1 MRLRGFTLVELLVVL
16 TISAILVAAAVP
28 SFVWLM
34 STTRVSNAANTL
46 SAAFERAR
54 SEAVRRGTVVSI
66 CRTLNPNAIESA
78 PITCTNAAGGGYAAG
93 DWSAGWVMFEKR
105 QPTAAGLF
113 DWNGGVDPDVVLQ
126 REQSITPGASRLLI
140 VSNVAGA
147 AVAYDRF
154 GSAASSTPSFSID
167 HRGIA
172 TVPLSGASRCLVISA
187 VTGRVLIRKPT
198 GAEATAGAC

>member
-1 MRLRGFTLVELLVVL
+1 MRLRGFTLVELLVVM

-34 STTRVSNAANTL
+34 STTRVSNAANNL

-54 SEAVRRGTVVSI
+54 SEAVRRGTIVSI
-66 CRTLNPNAIESA
+66 CRTLDPNAIDSVLA
-78 PITCTNAAGGGYAAG
+78 CTNAAGGGYATG

-105 QPTAAGLF
+105 TTTVPGLF
-113 DWNGGVDPDVVLQ
+113 DWNGGVGPDVVLQ
-126 REQSITPGASRLLI
+126 REQAVSPGASRLLI

-167 HRGIA
+167 HRDIS
-172 TVPLSGASRCLVISA
+172 TVPLSGASRCLVVA
-187 VTGRVLIRKPT
+187 VVTGRVLIRKPT
-198 GAEATAGAC
+198 VPEATAGAC

>member
-16 TISAILVAAAVP
+16 TISAILVAAAIP

-34 STTRVSNAANTL
+34 STTRVSNGANNL

-54 SEAVRRGTVVSI
+54 SEAVRRGTVVSV
-66 CRTLNPNAIESA
+66 CRTLNPNPLPDDS
-78 PITCTNAAGGGYAAG
+78 TLVCTNAAGGGYAAG
-93 DWSAGWVMFEKR
+93 DWSAGWVLFEKR
-105 QPTAAGLF
+105 TATVPGVFSWAG
-113 DWNGGVDPDVVLQ
+113 GAGDVVLQ
-126 REQSITPGASRLLI
+126 REQAVTPGASRLLI

-147 AVAYDRF
+147 AVAYDKF

-167 HRGIA
+167 HRNTA
-172 TVPLSGASRCLVISA
+172 TVPLSGASRCLVVSV

-198 GAEATAGAC
+198 APEVTAGAC

>member
-1 MRLRGFTLVELLVVL
+1 MRSRGFTLIELVVVL

-28 SFVWLM
+28 SFIWLM
-34 STTRVSNAANTL
+34 STTRVSNAANNL

-54 SEAVRRGTVVSI
+54 SESVRRGTVVSI
-66 CRTLNPNAIESA
+66 CRTLNPNPLPDDSTLA
-78 PITCTNAAGGGYAAG
+78 CTNAAGGGYATG

-105 QPTAAGLF
+105 TASAAGFF
-113 DWNGGVDPDVVLQ
+113 DWAAGAGDVVLQ
-126 REQSITPGASRLLI
+126 REQSVSPGASRLLI

-167 HRGIA
+167 HRAIA
-172 TVPLSGASRCLVISA
+172 TVPLTGASRCLVVAA

-198 GAEATAGAC
+198 APEVTAGAC

>member
-34 STTRVSNAANTL
+34 TTTRVSNGANTL

-54 SEAVRRGTVVSI
+54 SEAVRRGTVVSV

-78 PITCTNAAGGGYAAG
+78 LACTNAAGGGYAAG

-105 QPTAAGLF
+105 TATAAGVF

-126 REQSITPGASRLLI
+126 REQSVSPGASRLLI

-147 AVAYDRF
+147 AVAYNQF
-154 GSAASSTPSFSID
+154 GSAASSSPSFSID
-167 HRGIA
+167 HRDIS
-172 TVPLSGASRCLVISA
+172 TVPLSSASRCLVVA
-187 VTGRVLIRKPT
+187 VVTGRVLIRKPT
-198 GAEATAGAC
+198 APEAAAGAC